1 MNNRTPEFRKADA
14 LGSSR
19 LAHGFFG
26 RNGGVSTGLYASLN
40 CGPGSNDERPSVI
53 ENRARATAALSPDAT
68 LITLYQIHSAQAV
81 SVTAPWEIADNP
93 KADAFATDKSGIV
106 LGILTADCAPILLAD
121 PRAHVIGAAH
131 AGWGGA
137 LAGVTK
143 SVVAAMEQLGAKR
156 ERIIAAIG
164 PCISR
169 PSYEVGPEFKP
180 RFLAAD
186 PGNET
191 FFEPSQRAG
200 HWQFDLAA
208 YVAHRLRQ
216 SGIGAVETIS
226 LCTYVHEAD
235 FFSYRRTT
243 HRKEADYGRQLSAIM
258 LTD

>member
-1 MNNRTPEFRKADA
+1 MNDRTPPFRKAGA
-14 LGSSR
+14 LNSPRVS
-19 LAHGFFG
+19 HGFFG
-26 RNGGVSTGLYASLN
+26 RKGGVSTGVYDSLN
-40 CGPGSNDERPSVI
+40 CGPGSSDARASVV

-68 LITLYQIHSAQAV
+68 LVTLYQIHSAQAV
-81 SVTAPWEIADNP
+81 TVSTPWEIADNP

-121 PRAHVIGAAH
+121 AHAHVIGAAH

-137 LAGVTK
+137 LAGVTE
-143 SVVAAMEQLGAKR
+143 SVVAAMERLGAKR
-156 ERIIAAIG
+156 ERITAAIG

-169 PSYEVGPEFKP
+169 VSYEVGPEFKP

-186 PGNET
+186 PGNEG
-191 FFEPSQRAG
+191 FFEPSPRAG
-200 HWQFDLAA
+200 HWQFDLPA

-216 SGIGAVETIS
+216 SGIGAVETIP
-226 LCTYVHEAD
+226 LCTYVREAD

-243 HRKEADYGRQLSAIM
+243 HRKEADYGRQLSAIV

>member
-1 MNNRTPEFRKADA
+1 MNDRTPPFRKADA
-14 LGSSR
+14 LSAAR
-19 LAHGFFG
+19 IAHGFFG
-26 RNGGVSTGLYASLN
+26 RKGGVSAGVYDSLN
-40 CGPGSNDERPSVI
+40 CGPGSGDARASVI

-68 LITLYQIHSAQAV
+68 LVTLYQIHSAQAV
-81 SVTAPWEIADNP
+81 TVSTPWEIADNP
-93 KADAFATDKSGIV
+93 KADAFATEKSGIV

-121 PRAHVIGAAH
+121 AQAHVIGAAH

-137 LAGVTK
+137 LAGVTE
-143 SVVAAMEQLGAKR
+143 SVLSAMERLGAKR
-156 ERIIAAIG
+156 ERVTATIG

-186 PGNET
+186 PRNER
-191 FFEPSQRAG
+191 FFEPSPRAG
-200 HWQFDLAA
+200 HWQFDLPS

-216 SGIGAVETIS
+216 SGIGAVETIP
-226 LCTYVHEAD
+226 LCTYVQEAD

-258 LTD
+258 LRD